1 MNDSPDINSDE
12 PALAKPRRSR
22 LRRVGYWVLLTML
35 VLVVAGASAI
45 VMLKGRSITAPA
57 WVQSRIETRI
67 AQVLPQAK
75 VSFGEMVFIVDE
87 GWRARVRLRDI
98 SVKTPSGADIVD
110 FNEFKASFSTRALL
124 KGVVQPHD
132 ISLSGVFVTL
142 RRGAAGRV
150 SLSAANAA
158 TAPKREAATL
168 PQLVGQLDEVFKK
181 QALSTLVSVDV
192 RALTLRYEDITS
204 DRAWTVD
211 GGRMRV
217 TRSGQSLALSAD
229 LALLSGGSGV
239 ATLAANYSSEIGEA
253 AAEFGINFDGVD
265 AGDIAAQGAAFA
277 WLDVLRAPIS
287 GSVRSGLNEDGNFN
301 PINATLQIGA
311 GVVQPNDQT
320 KPIPFDGARS
330 YFSYDPDEKLLRF
343 DEVSVLSKWVSG
355 SATGTA
361 MLGGVGAGGK
371 LTDLVG
377 QFNLRNLSANPQDLY
392 PEPVALAEADIDF
405 LMTLD
410 PFHIKLGRLQISD
423 QGKTLLVDGS
433 LQADPAG
440 WRLSLDGKMDG
451 LEPERLFE
459 LWPEQLKPKTRRW
472 LTENI
477 QSGTA
482 RNIDL
487 ALRRSPDAAPQLY
500 VALDYS
506 DATVKFLRTLPPLIK
521 GRGHLSLFQ
530 NRLVV
535 SLDEGQ
541 VIAPQGGAVAVMGSS
556 FIMPDITVRN
566 GPPSVIRLETR
577 STLTAALSLLN
588 QKPMQVMD
596 RAKLPVTI
604 ADGQAVL
611 RGTLAVPLKR
621 GGKPSDVAFHVS
633 GDLLSLRSDT
643 LVKGRALRAAK
654 LKLTA
659 DNTGVSIGGDGRID
673 DVAFNGSWAQPIGKG
688 ADKSTLRGQ
697 VALTP
702 DALDAFNIALP
713 SGMVTGEGSGQIVL
727 DFERGQTPKFA
738 LSSDLRGLRI
748 VVPQLSWSKPKTES
762 GTLEVSGRLGAVP
775 QVDNL
780 QVSGAGLS
788 AKGSVSLKEE
798 GGLERVRI
806 DRLQLN
812 DWLDIPVDLVG
823 QGAGK
828 SVQVVLR
835 GGTLDMRRAEFGGSS
850 QAAGGRKRAPNPP
863 MVVALDRLQITDTIA
878 LTGLQGRF
886 DTNKGLDG
894 PFQARL
900 NGGTPVEGRVLPQN
914 GRSAVRLVSKDAG
927 GVLRSAG
934 LLKQVVGG
942 DMSLV
947 LLPVG
952 SGGAFDGRLSAG
964 DVRIK
969 DAPGIAALLN
979 AVSVVGLVNELNGD
993 GIYFDTVEADFRLT
1007 ANQLT
1012 LTKGSA
1018 VGASMGLSME
1028 GVYALQS
1035 GLINMQGVISPVYLL
1050 NGIGSILT
1058 RKGEGL
1064 FGFNYALNGPAKSPS
1079 VSVNPLSALTPGMFR
1094 EIFRA
1099 PAPELPTVEGV
1110 TRSTLPTPAP
1120 TTQPDKPVVLRGEDR

>member
-1 MNDSPDINSDE
+1 MTDIPDIKSAE
-12 PALAKPRRSR
+12 TKLAKPRRSR
-22 LRRVGYWVLLTML
+22 VRRGGFWMLAILL
-35 VLVVAGASAI
+35 VIAVAGAGTIAL
-45 VMLKGRSITAPA
+45 LKGRSITAPM
-57 WVQSRIETRI
+57 WVQTRIEARI
-67 AQVLPQAK
+67 AQELPQAR
-75 VSFGEMVFIVDE
+75 VSFGEMVFIFDE

-98 SVKTPSGADIVD
+98 AVKTPAGADIVD

-132 ISLSGVFVTL
+132 ISLSGVIVTL
-142 RRGAAGRV
+142 RRGASGRV
-150 SLSAANAA
+150 SLSAAQGE

-168 PQLVGQLDEVFKK
+168 PQLLGQLDGVFDKP
-181 QALSTLVSVDV
+181 ALSTLVSVDV
-192 RALTLRYEDITS
+192 RALTLRYEDIIS

-211 GGRMRV
+211 GGRMRLL
-217 TRSGQSLALSAD
+217 RNGRALALSAD
-229 LALLSGGSGV
+229 LALLSGGSDV
-239 ATLAANYSSEIGEA
+239 ATLAANYSSDLGDP
-253 AAEFGINFDGVD
+253 AAEFGISFDGVA
-265 AGDIAAQGAAFA
+265 AGDIAAQSPAFA

-287 GSVRSGLNEDGNFN
+287 GSVRSGLNEEGNFE

-311 GVVQPNDQT
+311 GVVQPNEQT

-330 YFSYDPDEKLLRF
+330 YFSYDPEEKLLRF
-343 DEVSVLSKWVSG
+343 DELSLGSKWVSG
-355 SATGTA
+355 NAAGTA
-361 MLGGVGAGGK
+361 MLGGVEAGGK

-377 QFNLRNLSANPQDLY
+377 QFNLRDLSANPQDLY
-392 PEPVALAEADIDF
+392 PKPVALAEADVDF
-405 LMTLD
+405 RMTLN
-410 PFHIKLGRLQISD
+410 PFSIQLGRLQISD
-423 QGKTLLVDGS
+423 QGKTLLVDGL

-440 WRLSLDGKMDG
+440 WRLSLDGQMDG
-451 LEPERLFE
+451 LEPKRLLE

-472 LTENI
+472 LAANI

-482 RNIDL
+482 SNIDL
-487 ALRRSPDAAPQLY
+487 ALRSSPDAAPQIY
-500 VALDYS
+500 VALDYQ
-506 DATVKFLRTLPPLIK
+506 DATVKFLKTLPALTK
-521 GRGHLSLFQ
+521 GRGHLSLSE

-535 SLDEGQ
+535 AVDKGQ
-541 VIAPQGGAVAVMGSS
+541 VIAPQGGAVSVTASA
-556 FIMPDITVRN
+556 FIMPDVTVKD

-577 STLTAALSLLN
+577 STVTAALSLLN

-596 RAKLPVTI
+596 RANLPVTI
-604 ADGQAVL
+604 ADGQAIM
-611 RGTLAVPLKR
+611 RGTLAVPLKK
-621 GGKPSDVAFHVS
+621 GGKPSDVIYHVS
-633 GDLLSLRSDT
+633 GNVVSVRSDG
-643 LVKGRALRAAK
+643 LVKGRSLRASK

-659 DNTGVSIGGDGRID
+659 DNAVVTLSGDGRID
-673 DVAFNGSWAQPIGKG
+673 DVSFNGSWTQPIGKG

-702 DALDAFNIALP
+702 AALDTFNIALP
-713 SGMVTGEGSGQIVL
+713 PGMVTGEGTARIAL
-727 DFERGQTPKFA
+727 DFERGTAPKFA
-738 LSSDLRGLRI
+738 LGSDLRGLGI
-748 VVPQLSWSKPKTES
+748 AVPQLSWSKPAGAT
-762 GTLEVSGRLGAVP
+762 GDLQVSGRLGAVP
-775 QVDNL
+775 QVDSL
-780 QVSGAGLS
+780 QVSGAGLN
-788 AKGSVSLKEE
+788 AKGTVSLKEG

-823 QGAGK
+823 QGSGK

-835 GGTLDMRRAEFGGSS
+835 GGKLDMRRAEFGSN
-850 QAAGGRKRAPNPP
+850 AGGGGKKRAPSPP
-863 MVVALDRLQITDTIA
+863 MIVALDRLQITDTIA
-878 LTGLQGRF
+878 LTDLQGRF

-942 DMSLV
+942 NMSLV

-952 SGGAFDGRLSAG
+952 SGGAFDGRLTAG
-964 DVRIK
+964 AVRIK

-1064 FGFNYALNGPAKSPS
+1064 FGFNYALKGPAKSPS

-1099 PAPELPTVEGV
+1099 PAPELPAVDGV
-1110 TRSTLPTPAP
+1110 TGSTLPTQAP
-1120 TTQPDKPVVLRGEDR
+1120 VKKRTKAVVLRGEDR